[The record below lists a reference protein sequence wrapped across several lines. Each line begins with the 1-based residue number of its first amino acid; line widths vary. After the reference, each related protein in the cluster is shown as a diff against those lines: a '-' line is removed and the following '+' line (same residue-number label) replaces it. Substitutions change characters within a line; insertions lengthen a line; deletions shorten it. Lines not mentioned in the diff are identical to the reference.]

1 MDDNA
6 RRPLPLGDGGP
17 ASLRFGDDILQY
29 ERARPPYP
37 RWVFDEL
44 IQGSTGL
51 RVLDVGCGTGTAAVT
66 FRELGCRVLGVEP
79 DDRMAAVA
87 AGRGIDVEVSTF
99 ERWDP
104 AGRIFDL
111 VASAQAWHWVDSA
124 LGTEKAAQVLRP
136 GGRFGAF
143 WNGHEHMADVADAL
157 RVARGLPAT
166 GATSRPIDVSAPV
179 VEAMEASTHLYDV
192 DTRRQ
197 AFTLV
202 YSAAEWLDVEGSF
215 GSNRALAP
223 AARTALFQRL
233 AEALARLEPFEVL
246 WHTVLVTAR
255 KPA

>member
-1 MDDNA
+1 MDDNE
-6 RRPLPLGDGGP
+6 RRQQPPIEVGP

-44 IQGSTGL
+44 LNGTTGL
-51 RVLDVGCGTGTAAVT
+51 RVLDVGCGTGTAALT
-66 FRELGCRVLGVEP
+66 FREHGCRVLGVEP
-79 DDRMAAVA
+79 DDRMAEVA
-87 AGRGIDVEVSTF
+87 TRRGIDVELSTF

-104 AGRIFDL
+104 AGRTFDL
-111 VASAQAWHWVDSA
+111 VASAQAWHWVDA
-124 LGTEKAAQVLRP
+124 AIGTEKAAEVLRP
-136 GGRFGAF
+136 GGRLAAF
-143 WNGHEHMADVADAL
+143 WNGHEHMADAADAIP
-157 RVARGLPAT
+157 VARGLPAT
-166 GATSRPIDVSAPV
+166 GATSPPIDVSAPV
-179 VEAMEASTHLYDV
+179 VEAMEASRHVHEV

-223 AARTALFQRL
+223 AARTALFRRI
-233 AEALARLEPFEVL
+233 AENLARLEPIEVH

-255 KPA
+255 KPS